1 MEALFYYILKVSF
14 VLCLFFSCYH
24 VFLKKETFFQFNRFF
39 LLFGLIFST
48 LIPLFYIT
56 NSIEIPFLKLSN
68 ANDTISL
75 LSEPSSINELNPF
88 PILIIVYVIGAF
100 FLLFRLFKQGFDLKK
115 VLNNGNRIEYSRTAH
130 IKTKDTIQ
138 PFSFFKSIVY
148 NPSLHSE
155 KELEAILA
163 HEEVHATQFHSLDIL
178 LIEIFII
185 LQWFNPFVWFY
196 QIAIKQ
202 NLEFLA
208 DTENHQIK
216 KNKKAYQYILLQQA
230 FGNQQLSIVNP
241 FFNSLIKKRI
251 VMINQQKSHRL
262 KALKSLIVLPL
273 LALFLLSFNVKE
285 VYTLQVK
292 DQYGTAQNTIEYL
305 IDKNTSDAQLIKI
318 KSELAKEK
326 FDFSYTTVRN
336 NDGEIKN
343 ISLHISGGNKKNSEV
358 SSRFNSASDND
369 TIDPTYIIIDTN
381 QNSISIINTDV
392 SNKATKIKKSK
403 SGNNKQ
409 ISISTSS
416 TEDYDVKISEEEGN
430 GFTFITIDNDEE
442 PLFYID
448 GIKSDAQAL
457 KTLDESTIASMN
469 VLKGDKAIEKYGKE
483 AKFGVIEIITK
494 K

>member
-1 MEALFYYILKVSF
+1 M
-14 VLCLFFSCYH
+14 
-24 VFLKKETFFQFNRFF
+24 
-39 LLFGLIFST
+39 
-48 LIPLFYIT
+48 
-56 NSIEIPFLKLSN
+56 SN
-68 ANDTISL
+68 ANDTVSI
-75 LSEPSSINELNPF
+75 LSDPSSINELNPF
-88 PILIIVYVIGAF
+88 PILIIVYIIGAL

-163 HEEVHATQFHSLDIL
+163 HEEVHAKQFHSLDIL
-178 LIEIFII
+178 LMEIFLI
-185 LQWFNPFVWFY
+185 LQWFNPFAWFY

-292 DQYGTAQNTIEYL
+292 DQYGTAQNIIEFL

-369 TIDPTYIIIDTN
+369 TIDPTL
-381 QNSISIINTDV
+381 ISIDLSNNKITIRTADS
-392 SNKATKIKKSK
+392 SNKMLKVETD
-403 SGNNKQ
+403 NNKQ
-409 ISISTSS
+409 VNINTTPKSEHDI
-416 TEDYDVKISEEEGN
+416 EIVEEEGN
-430 GFTFITIDNDEE
+430 TFLFSDYTKD
-442 PLFYID
+442 PLFFINGKKSNETD
-448 GIKSDAQAL
+448 IKN
-457 KTLDESTIASMN
+457 LDKKNIESMN
-469 VLKGDKAIEKYGKE
+469 VLKGEFAIMKYGKD
-483 AKFGVIEIITK
+483 AVNGVIEIITK
-494 K
+494 EK